1 MEKTIKIGEKEV
13 RLNNNVGWAMTYRD
27 QFGHDILQT
36 LTPMFA
42 SALDVVGGIIAQT
55 GKTKDFAL
63 EDLLAVMDG
72 DSLLDALAHIG
83 TFEFVD
89 VINLTWALAKTADE
103 DLPDPKVWVREFDT
117 FPIDVIV
124 PEVFGLL
131 IGGLVSSKN
140 LRRLEEIKTKLRPES
155 TSTPSSSPDLSEG

>member
-1 MEKTIKIGEKEV
+1 MEKTIKIGDKDV
-13 RLNNNVGWAMTYRD
+13 RLNNNVGWAMIYRD
-27 QFGHDILQT
+27 QFGRDILQT

-42 SALDVVGGIIAQT
+42 SALDVIGGIISET
-55 GKTKDFAL
+55 GKTKNFEM

-103 DLPDPKVWVREFDT
+103 DLPAPKVWVREFDT
-117 FPIDVIV
+117 FPIDVIAS
-124 PEVFGLL
+124 EVFGFL
-131 IGGLVSSKN
+131 ISGLVSSKN
-140 LRRLEEIKTKLRPES
+140 LRRLEEIKKELRPES
-155 TSTPSSSPDLSEG
+155 TSTPSSSQDSNEG

>member
-13 RLNNNVGWAMTYRD
+13 RVNNNVGWAMIYRD
-27 QFGHDILQT
+27 QFGRDILQT

-42 SALDVVGGIIAQT
+42 SALDVIGGIISET
-55 GKTKDFAL
+55 GKTKNFEM

-89 VINLTWALAKTADE
+89 MINLTWALAKTADE

-117 FPIDVIV
+117 FPIDVIAQ
-124 PEVFGLL
+124 EVFGLL
-131 IGGLVSSKN
+131 ISGLVSSKN
-140 LRRLEEIKTKLRPES
+140 LRRLEEIKTELRPES
-155 TSTPSSSPDLSEG
+155 TSTPSSSQDSNEG

>member
-13 RLNNNVGWAMTYRD
+13 KLNNNVGWAMIYRD
-27 QFGHDILQT
+27 QFGRDILQT

-42 SALDVVGGIIAQT
+42 SALDVIGGIISET
-55 GKTKDFAL
+55 GKTKNFEM

-117 FPIDVIV
+117 FPIDVIAQ
-124 PEVFGLL
+124 EVSGLL
-131 IGGLVSSKN
+131 ISGLVSSKN
-140 LRRLEEIKTKLRPES
+140 LRRLEEIKTELRPES
-155 TSTPSSSPDLSEG
+155 TSTPSSSQDSNEG

>member
-1 MEKTIKIGEKEV
+1 MEKTIKIGDKEV
-13 RLNNNVGWAMTYRD
+13 RLNNNVGWAMIYRD
-27 QFGHDILQT
+27 QFGRDILQT

-42 SALDVVGGIIAQT
+42 SALDVIGGIISQT
-55 GKTKDFAL
+55 GKTKNFEM

-103 DLPDPKVWVREFDT
+103 DLPDPKIWVREFDT
-117 FPIDVIV
+117 FPIDVIAQ
-124 PEVFGLL
+124 EVFGLL

-140 LRRLEEIKTKLRPES
+140 LRRLEEIKTELRPES
-155 TSTPSSSPDLSEG
+155 ISTPSSSQDSNEG

>member
-13 RLNNNVGWAMTYRD
+13 KLNNNVGWAMIYRD
-27 QFGHDILQT
+27 QFGRDILQT

-42 SALDVVGGIIAQT
+42 SALDVIGGIISET
-55 GKTKDFAL
+55 GKTKNFEM

-89 VINLTWALAKTADE
+89 MINLTWALAKTADE

-117 FPIDVIV
+117 FPIDVIAQ
-124 PEVFGLL
+124 EVFGLL
-131 IGGLVSSKN
+131 ISGLVSSKN
-140 LRRLEEIKTKLRPES
+140 LRRLEEIKTELRPES
-155 TSTPSSSPDLSEG
+155 TSTPSSSQDSNEG

>member
-13 RLNNNVGWAMTYRD
+13 RLNNNVGWAMIYRD
-27 QFGHDILQT
+27 QFGRDILQT

-42 SALDVVGGIIAQT
+42 SALDVIGGIISET
-55 GKTKDFAL
+55 GKTKGFEM

-117 FPIDVIV
+117 FPIDVIAT
-124 PEVFGLL
+124 EVFGLL
-131 IGGLVSSKN
+131 ISGLVSSKN
-140 LRRLEEIKTKLRPES
+140 LRRLEEIKKELRPES
-155 TSTPSSSPDLSEG
+155 TSTPSSSQDSNEG

>member
-1 MEKTIKIGEKEV
+1 MEKTIKIGDKEV
-13 RLNNNVGWAMTYRD
+13 RLNNNVGWAMIYRD
-27 QFGHDILQT
+27 QFGRDILQT

-42 SALDVVGGIIAQT
+42 SALDVIGGIISET
-55 GKTKDFAL
+55 GKTKSFGM

-117 FPIDVIV
+117 FPIDVIA

-140 LRRLEEIKTKLRPES
+140 LRRLEEIKTELRPES
-155 TSTPSSSPDLSEG
+155 TSTPSSSQDSNEG

>member
-1 MEKTIKIGEKEV
+1 MEKTIKIGDKEV

-42 SALDVVGGIIAQT
+42 SALDVVGGIISQT
-55 GKTKDFAL
+55 GKTKDFGI
-63 EDLLAVMDG
+63 EDLLAVVDG
-72 DSLLDALAHIG
+72 DTFLDALAHIG

-117 FPIDVIV
+117 FPIDVIAT
-124 PEVFGLL
+124 EVFGLL
-131 IGGLVSSKN
+131 ISGLVSSKN
-140 LRRLEEIKTKLRPES
+140 LRRLEEIKTELRPES
-155 TSTPSSSPDLSEG
+155 TSTPSSSQDSNEG

>member
-1 MEKTIKIGEKEV
+1 MEKTIKIGDKEV

-42 SALDVVGGIIAQT
+42 SALDVIGGIISET
-55 GKTKDFAL
+55 GKTKDFEM

-103 DLPDPKVWVREFDT
+103 DLPDPKVWVRQFDT
-117 FPIDVIV
+117 FPIDVIA
-124 PEVFGLL
+124 PEVCGLL

-155 TSTPSSSPDLSEG
+155 TSTPSSSQDLSEG

>member
-13 RLNNNVGWAMTYRD
+13 HLNNNVGWAMIYRD
-27 QFGHDILQT
+27 QFGRDILQT

-42 SALDVVGGIIAQT
+42 SALDVIGGIISET
-55 GKTKDFAL
+55 GKTKNFEM

-117 FPIDVIV
+117 FPIDVIAS
-124 PEVFGLL
+124 EVFGLL
-131 IGGLVSSKN
+131 ISGLVSSKN
-140 LRRLEEIKTKLRPES
+140 LRRLEEIKKELRPES
-155 TSTPSSSPDLSEG
+155 TSTPSSSQDSNEG